1 MRTKKVAAS
10 LPLLACVLLGIA
22 SLGAPFL
29 MANHYIYVGDT
40 RYSADNYLFFL
51 WGKYY
56 TVVGT
61 QQISS
66 STVMYDL
73 GDFPVY
79 TMIMIAVALIIA
91 VMSLFSGRGL
101 ILNIKGRVLRIRMD
115 MNPLWFQGSAV
126 ALLLISYVYL
136 GDGAKFLEA
145 RLLINNYE
153 VQNGLSF
160 DLLLGSLVS
169 LVMSLFIT
177 ALKFL
182 KNKGDKSIESSV
194 RKSVIQDS

>member
-1 MRTKKVAAS
+1 MKTKKVTAS
-10 LPLLACVLLGIA
+10 LPILACVLLGIA

-40 RYSADNYLFFL
+40 RYSVDNYLFFL

-79 TMIMIAVALIIA
+79 AMIMIAVALIAA

-101 ILNIKGRVLRIRMD
+101 VLNVKGRILKIRMD
-115 MNPLWFQGSAV
+115 TNPLWFQSSAV
-126 ALLLISYVYL
+126 ALLLIAYVYL
-136 GDGAKFLEA
+136 GDGAKFLET
-145 RLLINNYE
+145 RLLSNNYE

-169 LVMSLFIT
+169 LVISSFMT
-177 ALKFL
+177 GLKFL
-182 KNKGDKSIESSV
+182 KDKGEKSV
-194 RKSVIQDS
+194 RKSIEKSAIQNS